1 MLVVYNGVNTMWCTI
16 VLWYG
21 KICRQGLSCG
31 GGAGGGG
38 GGGGSGVCNAAVSVT
53 FLLTSHPGVCR
64 GL

>member
-38 GGGGSGVCNAAVSVT
+38 GGGGVWGV
-53 FLLTSHPGVCR
+53 
-64 GL
+64 